1 MIVDGIAPTVEGT
14 GIKRMG
20 SVLDT
25 LRERGFVAQIS
36 DEKLGDLLAKQTVT
50 VYAGFDPTA
59 DSLHLGHVVPIM
71 ALAHFQRA
79 GHRVLL
85 VVGGATGMIG
95 DPSGRS
101 EERQLLSIDQVA
113 ANARAIGAQ
122 MNRYFDPAAPHPPLL
137 LNNYDWIG
145 KMSFIDW
152 LRDVGKNF
160 TLGYMLAKESV
171 SRRLQ
176 SEQGISYTEFSYMT
190 LQAFDFLHLFDHH
203 GCLLQVG
210 GSDQWGNI
218 TAGIDLIRRQR
229 QAQAYGMT
237 FHLIT
242 TSSGEKFGKSAGNAI
257 WLDPRRTSPWDF
269 YQYLVRQDDNDVI
282 RFLKLYTFLP
292 MERIAELEKVTQTF
306 PEKREAQKALA
317 LEVTRLVHGDAV
329 AHEMAHAASVVYH
342 SEIRGISDDVL
353 ASVFASVPST
363 QIPRSELES
372 GLPLA
377 DVLVR
382 TGLAKSKN
390 EARRALDAESIYINN
405 VKVEKTQTDFRLRPE
420 HLASPS
426 FIILRSG
433 KKNYH
438 LLRVQ

>member
-1 MIVDGIAPTVEGT
+1 MP
-14 GIKRMG
+14 

-25 LRERGFVAQIS
+25 LRERGFVSQVT
-36 DEKLGDLLAKQTVT
+36 DEKLGEQLEQRKFT

-79 GHRVLL
+79 GHQVVLL
-85 VVGGATGMIG
+85 VGGATGMIG

-101 EERQLLSIDQVA
+101 EERNLLTIEQVA

-122 MNRYFDPAAPHPPLL
+122 MARYFDSSGNAPTLV
-137 LNNYDWIG
+137 NNFDWIG

-152 LRDVGKNF
+152 LRDVGKHF
-160 TLGYMLAKESV
+160 PMGYMLGKESV
-171 SRRLQ
+171 KKRLE
-176 SEQGISYTEFSYMT
+176 SEHGISYTEFSYMT
-190 LQAFDFLHLFDHH
+190 LQAYDFLHLHDAH
-203 GCLLQVG
+203 GCTLQVG

-218 TAGIDLIRRQR
+218 TAGIDLVRRQR
-229 QAQAYGMT
+229 QTQAYGIT

-242 TSSGEKFGKSAGNAI
+242 TSSGEKFGKSTGASV
-257 WLDPRRTSPWDF
+257 WLDAKRTSPWDF
-269 YQYLVRQDDNDVI
+269 YQYLVRQEDKDVV

-292 MERIAELEKVTQTF
+292 MERIAELERATQTA

-317 LEVTRLVHGDAV
+317 FEVTKIVHGEETAKELVH
-329 AHEMAHAASVVYH
+329 AAEVVYH
-342 SEIRGISDDVL
+342 SEIKGISDETL

-363 QIPRSELES
+363 EVPRAELEA
-372 GLPLA
+372 GLPLI
-377 DVLVR
+377 DLLTR

-390 EARRALDAESIYINN
+390 EARRALDSESIYINN
-405 VKVEKTQTDFRLRPE
+405 VKVAKGTEPRLGIE
-420 HLASPS
+420 HFASKS
-426 FIILRSG
+426 FIVLRSG

-438 LLRVQ
+438 LLRVS

>member
-1 MIVDGIAPTVEGT
+1 MS
-14 GIKRMG
+14 
-20 SVLDT
+20 SVLDV
-25 LRERGFVAQIS
+25 LRDRGFVTQVS
-36 DEKLGDLLAKQTVT
+36 DERLSELLQRQSVT

-79 GHRVLL
+79 GHQVLL

-113 ANARAIGAQ
+113 ANAQAIGQQ
-122 MNRYFDPAAPHPPLL
+122 MGRYFDLSAKYPPIL
-137 LNNYDWIG
+137 LNNLDWIG
-145 KMSFIDW
+145 RMTFIDW
-152 LRDVGKNF
+152 LRDVGKHF

-176 SEQGISYTEFSYMT
+176 SELGISYTEFSYMT
-190 LQAFDFLHLFDHH
+190 LQAYDFLHLYDHY

-229 QAQAYGMT
+229 QTQAYGLT

-257 WLDPRRTSPWDF
+257 WLDSKRTSPWDF
-269 YQYLVRQDDNDVI
+269 YQYLVRQDDKDVI

-292 MERIAELEKVTQTF
+292 LERIAQLEQATLTA
-306 PEKREAQKALA
+306 PEKREAQKVLA
-317 LEVTRLVHGDAV
+317 YEVTKIVHGESV
-329 AHEMAHAASVVYH
+329 AREMAHAAEVVYQ

-363 QIPRSELES
+363 SIGKQELEA
-372 GLPLA
+372 GLPLV
-377 DVLVR
+377 DLLVR

-390 EARRALDAESIYINN
+390 EARRALDAESIYVNN
-405 VKVEKTQTDFRLRPE
+405 VKIAKDQSDMKLSLR

-426 FIILRSG
+426 FIVLRSG

-438 LLRVQ
+438 LLRIG

>member
-1 MIVDGIAPTVEGT
+1 MA
-14 GIKRMG
+14 

-25 LRERGFVAQIS
+25 LRERGFVAQVS
-36 DEKLGDLLAKQTVT
+36 DEKLGELLERQPIT

-101 EERQLLSIDQVA
+101 EERQLLSIEQVA

-122 MNRYFDPAAPHPPLL
+122 MNRYFDPNAPHPPIL
-137 LNNYDWIG
+137 LNNFDWIG
-145 KMSFIDW
+145 RMSFIDW
-152 LRDVGKNF
+152 LRDVGKHF

-171 SRRLQ
+171 SRRLE

-190 LQAFDFLHLFDHH
+190 LQAFDFLYLFDHY
-203 GCLLQVG
+203 GCTLQVG

-229 QAQAYGMT
+229 QAQAYGIT

-257 WLDPRRTSPWDF
+257 WLDPKRTSPWDF
-269 YQYLVRQDDNDVI
+269 YQYLVRQDDKDVI

-292 MERIAELEKVTQTF
+292 LEQIEALDEATKRS

-317 LEVTRLVHGDAV
+317 FEVTRLVHGEDV
-329 AHEMAHAASVVYH
+329 AREMAHAASVVYH

-353 ASVFASVPST
+353 ASVFSSVPST
-363 QIPRSELES
+363 QIPRSELEK

-377 DVLVR
+377 EVLVR
-382 TGLAKSKN
+382 TGLARSKN
-390 EARRALDAESIYINN
+390 EARRALDAESIYVNN
-405 VKVEKTQTDFRLRPE
+405 VKVEKSQTDLRLLPQ

-426 FIILRSG
+426 FIVLRSG

-438 LLRVQ
+438 LLRVL